1 VARTRAQRRRHSFWL
16 GVAAVITLLVLLFAR
31 DVTRAAHN
39 SLSPRR
45 SENRSFAAL
54 ASSLIAQENNLD
66 LRLRYLLNNGESL
79 SRAVFAARLTQL
91 SDQLVLWPTESEQ
104 LYRPVLAHDVNDI
117 LAQEVS
123 TRFADYEVIFTDVV
137 ESLHLPP
144 ATLPW
149 PTGDM
154 NILNTNA
161 AQSSLLSTSKQWNT
175 RRWSLA
181 HEPGRVVLD
190 ATSNGV
196 ALSPLSS
203 DIGALRS
210 SSNLAATRG
219 VGIAAVAVTPSPL
232 PAPSGELLL
241 PPVKAVHV
249 GVSVIN
255 GNYIEQPIEVEEL
268 CLQSITVTDNR
279 TGETRE
285 IPSTMAASRRT
296 SSPRPAPGV
305 WFYDPGFIY
314 TAMAES
320 AITYIDGDAGIL
332 RYRGYPIEQL
342 AEHSTYLEV
351 AYLLNHG
358 ELPNEAAVAAWEQEI
373 TYHTYIHENVRKRFL
388 EGFNYDAHPM
398 GMLVS
403 AVAALS
409 TYYKDAKTS
418 TTPRS
423 CTARS
428 SASSPRC
435 PRSPRPAHRFSVGMP
450 FVYPDNNLGYAR
462 ELPVDDVEGRR
473 AALRARPGAG
483 PRPRRP
489 VHPARRPRAELRHD
503 RDARR
508 RLLPRRPLLG
518 DRRACAA
525 LYGPRHGGANEAVL
539 KMLTEIGSIENVPA
553 YVETVK
559 QGKVLLE
566 GFGHR
571 VYKNFDPRAKIIK
584 KIADDVFEVT
594 GKNPLLDIA
603 LKLEEVAL
611 PTSTSSRVTST
622 PTSTSTR
629 AHLPGDGLP
638 ARDVHGALRHPAHRR
653 GGWRTSR
660 SCSTRT

>member
-1 VARTRAQRRRHSFWL
+1 MARTRAQRRRHSFWL

-255 GNYIEQPIEVEEL
+255 GNYIEQPITLTVTIVPMNHRGL
-268 CLQSITVTDNR
+268 RQSQTMHAVLGPLQSYAFVPR
-279 TGETRE
+279 LLETR
-285 IPSTMAASRRT
+285 AS
-296 SSPRPAPGV
+296 
-305 WFYDPGFIY
+305 
-314 TAMAES
+314 E
-320 AITYIDGDAGIL
+320 
-332 RYRGYPIEQL
+332 
-342 AEHSTYLEV
+342 
-351 AYLLNHG
+351 
-358 ELPNEAAVAAWEQEI
+358 
-373 TYHTYIHENVRKRFL
+373 
-388 EGFNYDAHPM
+388 
-398 GMLVS
+398 
-403 AVAALS
+403 
-409 TYYKDAKTS
+409 
-418 TTPRS
+418 
-423 CTARS
+423 
-428 SASSPRC
+428 
-435 PRSPRPAHRFSVGMP
+435 
-450 FVYPDNNLGYAR
+450 
-462 ELPVDDVEGRR
+462 R
-473 AALRARPGAG
+473 ATL
-483 PRPRRP
+483 
-489 VHPARRPRAELRHD
+489 
-503 RDARR
+503 
-508 RLLPRRPLLG
+508 
-518 DRRACAA
+518 
-525 LYGPRHGGANEAVL
+525 
-539 KMLTEIGSIENVPA
+539 
-553 YVETVK
+553 
-559 QGKVLLE
+559 
-566 GFGHR
+566 
-571 VYKNFDPRAKIIK
+571 IIK
-584 KIADDVFEVT
+584 VA
-594 GKNPLLDIA
+594 GAPNA
-603 LKLEEVAL
+603 LNM
-611 PTSTSSRVTST
+611 TRSRIYSVVMSPSGTTKS
-622 PTSTSTR
+622 
-629 AHLPGDGLP
+629 
-638 ARDVHGALRHPAHRR
+638 
-653 GGWRTSR
+653 
-660 SCSTRT
+660 